1 MKSVLLDHDIREPL
15 FAYFE
20 DQYEKVRFLEEI
32 QTGRSRADV
41 VMVLPDRICGI
52 EIKSDADGYSRLKT
66 QVKDYDMRYDENY
79 LVVGS
84 THAWHAEEHVPAHW
98 GIISV
103 ELINEN
109 VDFRKIRDAGIN
121 PNLNFESKMR
131 ILWKRELFG
140 ILEKNNMPKYR
151 QKGKWF
157 IIEKILNKV
166 DLEALNIQICEEL
179 FERDYTL

>member
-1 MKSVLLDHDIREPL
+1 MNCLLDNDIREPL

-32 QTGRSRADV
+32 PTGNSRADV
-41 VMVLPDRICGI
+41 VMVLPNKICGI
-52 EIKSDADGYSRLKT
+52 EIKSDADSYTRLKT
-66 QVKDYDMRYDENY
+66 QVRDYDMRYDENY
-79 LVVGS
+79 LVIGS
-84 THAWHAEEHVPAHW
+84 THAWHAAEHVPEYW

-103 ELINEN
+103 ELINGL
-109 VDFRKIRDAGIN
+109 VDFRKIRDSGVN
-121 PNLNFESKMR
+121 PNLNVESKMR

-151 QKGKWF
+151 QKSKLF

-166 DLEALNIQICEEL
+166 DVETLSTQISEEL
-179 FERDYTL
+179 SARDYTV